1 MSVKHYVFIQTHKL
15 YVVKYQFSQQT
26 ITVIKYL
33 KMKVLVIGAG
43 NMGLTYAE
51 GMATS
56 PLFSEHKLIIYD
68 TDSKKIESLSKDVR
82 FNVLDNLD
90 DCLPKANIV
99 FIAVKPYHSD
109 ALFEQ
114 MKPMLNE
121 QQIFVSLMAGVTIE
135 TIHKKLGIKKIIR
148 TMPNLPAQVGKGV
161 TSYTESKAVSKV
173 ELILVRNLLDTTGT
187 SIHVETENFIDAS
200 TGISGSGPAYV
211 FYFMQSMLEAALKMG
226 FSDYDSKVLVS
237 NTFEGA
243 IELFNQADLSP
254 EKWINRVA
262 SKGGTTRAA
271 IDSMED
277 NNVNQLIKDAAFAA
291 FDRAVELGKE
301 K

>member
-1 MSVKHYVFIQTHKL
+1 
-15 YVVKYQFSQQT
+15 
-26 ITVIKYL
+26 
-33 KMKVLVIGAG
+33 MKVLVIGAG

-51 GMATS
+51 GMSTS
-56 PLFSEHKLIIYD
+56 PLLRKHKLMIYD
-68 TDSKKIESLSKDVR
+68 TDSNKIKNLSKDVR
-82 FNVLDNLD
+82 FNVYNNLD
-90 DCLPKANIV
+90 DCLSKADIV

-114 MKPMLNE
+114 MKPMLNK

-135 TIHKKLGIKKIIR
+135 TIQQKLGSKKIIR

-161 TSYTESKAVSKV
+161 TSYTESKTVSKV

-187 SIHVETENFIDAS
+187 SIHVETENYIDAS

-226 FSDYDSKVLVS
+226 FSDYDSKILVT

-243 IELFNQADLSP
+243 IELFKQADLSP

-271 IDSMED
+271 IDSMEG
-277 NNVNQLIKDAAFAA
+277 NNVNQLIKDAAYAA
-291 FDRAVELGKE
+291 FERAVELGKE
-301 K
+301 N